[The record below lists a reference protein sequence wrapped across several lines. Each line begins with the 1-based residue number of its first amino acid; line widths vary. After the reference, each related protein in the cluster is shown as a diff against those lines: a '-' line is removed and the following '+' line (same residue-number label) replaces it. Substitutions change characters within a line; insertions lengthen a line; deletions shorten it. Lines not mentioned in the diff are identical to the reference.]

1 MTKIMKVDNP
11 TVANILFN
19 EENVTHR
26 QMGID
31 TIELIANYETVVKL
45 VEKQGFSLFRP
56 KKAKSNKTFKR
67 VEYALKEDSKR
78 RYKAS
83 SFSPIV
89 EMVKLPKVQGR
100 GQKPLLM
107 SIVRNIPVL
116 FDVATHHK
124 QAKDTFCLVIF
135 AGLHQPTKKI
145 SHKAM
150 STISKFTNRKTFKVR
165 SIDVAID
172 TTDFRSISHKR
183 KESFKEQLAPYS
195 KLGVISKG
203 SSFYINN
210 FEHVKSIS
218 RILYYDK
225 YLKQTQHHGQKL
237 SKGLSNWKRLEI
249 TLTFDVTDQHNKGF
263 TQYIEGF
270 NFLDDLFDI
279 DEVAKKIG
287 ITSYSHDY
295 ITYQINSLLD
305 NRFMNNRE
313 SKEQF
318 NSVESLARFKQS
330 DFRRYVLAV

>member
-1 MTKIMKVDNP
+1 MKVNSP
-11 TVANILFN
+11 SATNILFN

-31 TIELIANYETVVKL
+31 TIELIANYETVSKL
-45 VEKQGFSLFRP
+45 VAKYGFKLFSP

-67 VEYALKEDSKR
+67 VEYALKQDNKT
-78 RYKAS
+78 RYKAD
-83 SFSPIV
+83 SFTPIV
-89 EMVKLPKVQGR
+89 EMVKLPKVKGR

-107 SIVRNIPVL
+107 SVIRNIPVL

-124 QAKDTFCLVIF
+124 LAKDTFCMVIF
-135 AGLHQPTKKI
+135 AGLHQPTRKV
-145 SHKAM
+145 SSEAM
-150 STISKFTNRKTFKVR
+150 TFVSKLTKRKTFKLR

-172 TTDFRSISHKR
+172 TTDFRSISHSR
-183 KESFKEQLAPYS
+183 KESFKEQLASYS
-195 KLGVISKG
+195 KGVISKG
-203 SSFYINN
+203 SSLYINN

-237 SKGLSNWKRLEI
+237 SNDLRNWKRLEI
-249 TLTFDVTDQHNKGF
+249 TLTFDVTKKENQGF